1 LKSLTEFYNWQPAE
15 IRRKGLIKVSYAI
28 RKQDIGASSDA
39 FTAYFLGNES
49 ANFRQYQ
56 VGCQLRHFLCTLG

>member
-1 LKSLTEFYNWQPAE
+1 MKSLTEFYNWQRAE
-15 IRRKGLIKVSYAI
+15 IRRKGLINVSEAI

-56 VGCQLRHFLCTLG
+56 FGCRLRHFLRTLG